1 MMHLLYLIASS
12 HYRSKNLKKIVMTN
26 ATNSVA
32 RVAAAVA
39 GLGLVAMSFAPLAGA
54 QTTTTTTT
62 STTTSATFA
71 RNLTIGSHGTD
82 VTALQTWL
90 IGKGFTIAA
99 GATGYFGA
107 QTKAALAAYQAANGI
122 SPAVGYFGPITRAS
136 VAAGGSSTTTTGLPA
151 GCSSTA
157 GFSPTTGVSCSSS
170 TTTTTTTGPL
180 SGGEG
185 SLNNFKIVGATNS
198 SLNAADS
205 DTVYGFEFRATGSDL
220 QVNRVDYDVSL
231 TNNVSGSASP
241 RPWNVFDGAKL
252 MRNNTVVASLSAS
265 DMNNWSQDGTASN
278 GNQIYRLRFDNIK
291 DVVKQDTTADYYL
304 VLSTQGVINSSNNG
318 NIYNVFL
325 TSQGVRAVDAKGI
338 NEYSSSSNQSTATVS
353 VSTNTSGSLTLST
366 GSDNPQATTVQAST
380 NNSTAD
386 VTLTTF
392 SLQAKDGDVTVYTIP
407 TSIATTTGATGTGNA
422 SDIVRTI
429 KLYSGSTLLDTESY
443 AVGSASTSVKFKNLN
458 VKISQGSTQ
467 NFTVKADIN
476 SVGSNNTVGEGA
488 SVAVSIPSNGW
499 DVVNSAG
506 SNVTITGSVTG
517 NAITFRSI
525 GLAIDG
531 TPSST
536 SASASAVGTGGTQ
549 QGNFTYT
556 FNVTAF
562 GQDIYFAKSAAT
574 TIVGQVFDASS
585 VATTTAT
592 SSALTSTADTSS
604 GNAANYVVHS
614 GQTKQVTVTVTV
626 PAGSNASVYS
636 RLNSFKFGLSDGAP
650 SASTAPFTNNYQ
662 TAPVYLHS

>member
-1 MMHLLYLIASS
+1 
-12 HYRSKNLKKIVMTN
+12 MTT
-26 ATNSVA
+26 ATNKVA
-32 RVAAAVA
+32 RVAAVVA
-39 GLGLVAMSFAPLAGA
+39 GFGLVVSSIAPLTAGA

-62 STTTSATFA
+62 TSTTAVTFA
-71 RNLTIGSHGTD
+71 RNLTIGSTGTD

-90 IGKGFTIAA
+90 MGKGFSIAA
-99 GATGYFGA
+99 GATGYFGS

-122 SPAVGYFGPITRAS
+122 TPAVGYFGPITRAQIS
-136 VAAGGSSTTTTGLPA
+136 AAGGSTTTTGLPA
-151 GCSSTA
+151 GCTSTA
-157 GFSPTTGVSCSSS
+157 GYSPTTGVSCSSG

-198 SLNAADS
+198 SLNSADS

-220 QVNRVDYDVSL
+220 QVNRVDYDVYL
-231 TNNVSGSASP
+231 NNNVSGSASP

-252 MRNNTVVASLSAS
+252 MRNNTVVATLNAS

-278 GNQIYRLRFDNIK
+278 GNQIYRLRFDGLK

-304 VLSTQGVINSSNNG
+304 VLSTQGNINSSNNG
-318 NIYNVFL
+318 NIYTIFL

-536 SASASAVGTGGTQ
+536 SASASAVGIGGTQ

>member
-1 MMHLLYLIASS
+1 
-12 HYRSKNLKKIVMTN
+12 
-26 ATNSVA
+26 
-32 RVAAAVA
+32 
-39 GLGLVAMSFAPLAGA
+39 
-54 QTTTTTTT
+54 
-62 STTTSATFA
+62 
-71 RNLTIGSHGTD
+71 
-82 VTALQTWL
+82 
-90 IGKGFTIAA
+90 
-99 GATGYFGA
+99 
-107 QTKAALAAYQAANGI
+107 
-122 SPAVGYFGPITRAS
+122 
-136 VAAGGSSTTTTGLPA
+136 
-151 GCSSTA
+151 
-157 GFSPTTGVSCSSS
+157 
-170 TTTTTTTGPL
+170 
-180 SGGEG
+180 
-185 SLNNFKIVGATNS
+185 
-198 SLNAADS
+198 
-205 DTVYGFEFRATGSDL
+205 
-220 QVNRVDYDVSL
+220 
-231 TNNVSGSASP
+231 
-241 RPWNVFDGAKL
+241 
-252 MRNNTVVASLSAS
+252 
-265 DMNNWSQDGTASN
+265 
-278 GNQIYRLRFDNIK
+278 
-291 DVVKQDTTADYYL
+291 
-304 VLSTQGVINSSNNG
+304 
-318 NIYNVFL
+318 
-325 TSQGVRAVDAKGI
+325 
-338 NEYSSSSNQSTATVS
+338 
-353 VSTNTSGSLTLST
+353 
-366 GSDNPQATTVQAST
+366 
-380 NNSTAD
+380 
-386 VTLTTF
+386 
-392 SLQAKDGDVTVYTIP
+392 VYTIP

>member
-1 MMHLLYLIASS
+1 
-12 HYRSKNLKKIVMTN
+12 MTT
-26 ATNSVA
+26 ATNKVA
-32 RVAAAVA
+32 RVAAVVA
-39 GLGLVAMSFAPLAGA
+39 GFGLVVSSIAPLTAGA

-62 STTTSATFA
+62 TSTTAVTFA
-71 RNLTIGSHGTD
+71 RNLTIGSTGTD

-90 IGKGFTIAA
+90 MGKGFSIAA
-99 GATGYFGA
+99 GATGYFGS

-122 SPAVGYFGPITRAS
+122 TPAVGYFGPITRAQ
-136 VAAGGSSTTTTGLPA
+136 VAAAGGSTTTTGLPA
-151 GCSSTA
+151 GCTSTA
-157 GFSPTTGVSCSSS
+157 GYSPTTGVSCSSG

-198 SLNAADS
+198 SLNSADS

-220 QVNRVDYDVSL
+220 QVNRVDYDVYL
-231 TNNVSGSASP
+231 NNNVSGSASP

-252 MRNNTVVASLSAS
+252 MRNNTVVATLNAS

-278 GNQIYRLRFDNIK
+278 GNQIYRLRFDGLK

-304 VLSTQGVINSSNNG
+304 VLSTQGNINSSNNG
-318 NIYNVFL
+318 NIYTIFL

>member
-1 MMHLLYLIASS
+1 
-12 HYRSKNLKKIVMTN
+12 MTT
-26 ATNSVA
+26 ATNKVA
-32 RVAAAVA
+32 RVAAVVA
-39 GLGLVAMSFAPLAGA
+39 GFGLVVSSIAPLTAGA

-62 STTTSATFA
+62 TSTTAVTFA
-71 RNLTIGSHGTD
+71 RNLTIGSTGTD

-90 IGKGFTIAA
+90 MGKGFSIAA
-99 GATGYFGA
+99 GATGYFGS

-122 SPAVGYFGPITRAS
+122 TPAVGYFGPITRAQIS
-136 VAAGGSSTTTTGLPA
+136 AAGGSTTTTGLPA
-151 GCSSTA
+151 GCTSTA
-157 GFSPTTGVSCSSS
+157 GYSPTTGVSCSSG

-198 SLNAADS
+198 SLNSADS

-220 QVNRVDYDVSL
+220 QVNRVDYDVYL
-231 TNNVSGSASP
+231 NNNVSGSASP

-252 MRNNTVVASLSAS
+252 MRNNTVVATLNAS

-278 GNQIYRLRFDNIK
+278 GNQIYRLRFDGLK

-304 VLSTQGVINSSNNG
+304 VLSTQGNINSSNNG
-318 NIYNVFL
+318 NIYTIFL

>member
-1 MMHLLYLIASS
+1 
-12 HYRSKNLKKIVMTN
+12 MTT
-26 ATNSVA
+26 ATNKVA
-32 RVAAAVA
+32 RVAAVVA
-39 GLGLVAMSFAPLAGA
+39 GLGLVVSSIAPLTAGA

-62 STTTSATFA
+62 TSTTASVTFA
-71 RNLTIGSHGTD
+71 RNLTIGSTGTD
-82 VTALQTWL
+82 VTALQAWL
-90 IGKGFTIAA
+90 MGKGFSIAA
-99 GATGYFGA
+99 GATGYFGS

-122 SPAVGYFGPITRAS
+122 TPAVGYFGPITRAQIS
-136 VAAGGSSTTTTGLPA
+136 AAGGSTTTTGLPA
-151 GCSSTA
+151 GCTSTA
-157 GFSPTTGVSCSSS
+157 GYSPTTGVSCSSG

-198 SLNAADS
+198 SLNSADS

-220 QVNRVDYDVSL
+220 QVNRVDYDVYL
-231 TNNVSGSASP
+231 NNNVSGSASP

-252 MRNNTVVASLSAS
+252 MRNNTVVATLNAS

-278 GNQIYRLRFDNIK
+278 GNQIYRLRFDGLK

-304 VLSTQGVINSSNNG
+304 VLSTQGNINSSNNG
-318 NIYNVFL
+318 NIYTIFL